1 MWCFVTVALE
11 ITQNTMEKS
20 DIKYNFT
27 TNYILTT
34 GTLEKAETW
43 RLRHYL
49 QRLRGRELGSSKELV
64 EGRAPGLREARCG
77 PSPSHHAIFQA
88 TAQDSVA
95 SEGRASLEVG
105 IEAECQGKHP
115 GVTSTWE
122 QGADLHGV
130 CDDRA
135 AVSLRAKS
143 QEVDVSFSR
152 RYVGQIM
159 RAVKPWN
166 AESGAL

>member
-1 MWCFVTVALE
+1 MALD

-27 TNYILTT
+27 TNYVLTT
-34 GTLEKAETW
+34 GPVEEAETG
-43 RLRHYL
+43 RLRHCL
-49 QRLRGRELGSSKELV
+49 QRPWGRELVSSKELV

-77 PSPSHHAIFQA
+77 PSRSHHAIFQA

-130 CDDRA
+130 CDRA
-135 AVSLRAKS
+135 SVSLRAKS

-166 AESGAL
+166 AKSRAL